1 MTTSINANDLCVDF
15 PIFSFTG
22 NRSLKKTILNIATG
36 GVIGADVKNNLIV
49 SALSD
54 INLTIP
60 EGSRVGLIGHNGS
73 GKTTL
78 LQVLAGIYEPTSGSL
93 NVSGK
98 ISSMLGITIGMNME
112 ESGLDNIYLKGA
124 YMGLTKKD
132 IDCKVDEIIEFSG
145 LGDFIHLPVKTYS
158 SGMCMRLAFS
168 IVTNNDFDIVLM
180 DEWLSAGDS
189 DFILKANKR
198 MDEIVKKARIVVVAS
213 HNHQMIQERCNMVIQ
228 MDHGKIISTNFK

>member
-1 MTTSINANDLCVDF
+1 MTALICANDLCVDF

-22 NRSLKKTILNIATG
+22 NRSLKKTLLNISTG
-36 GVIGADVKNNLIV
+36 GIIGTDAKNNLFV
-49 SALSD
+49 SALSN
-54 INLTIP
+54 INLTIS
-60 EGSRVGLIGHNGS
+60 EGFKVGLIGHNGS

-78 LQVLAGIYEPTSGSL
+78 LQVLAGIYEPTSGFL
-93 NVSGK
+93 DISGK
-98 ISSMLGITIGMNME
+98 VSSMLGITVGMNVD

-132 IDCKVDEIIEFSG
+132 IDSKVDQIIDFSG

-228 MDHGKIISTNFK
+228 MDHGKIVSTIFK